1 MTDRVTAPGY
11 PFGAMR
17 DLQESPARLADPGI
31 PPDPCYPC
39 KVPRNAEVIRQWSI
53 LKELEAS
60 RRVTIDDLAART
72 GVTTRTIRRDLEALQ
87 TAGFP
92 LFDETHDGKKYWTLE
107 QKAFKRLDDTGFTLA
122 ELSALYFSRTL
133 VECLSGTPFQR
144 DVSSAFDKL
153 SAALTPGMKQFLDR
167 MPLVMEAKAE
177 PGVQAT
183 EPRTKEVAQLVE
195 ATMQHRRVTMR
206 YHSFSSN
213 REKTYVFEPYRL
225 LFGQGGLYVIGMVPE
240 YGELRT
246 FAVDRVE
253 QVSLTEERF
262 EPLELPEDA
271 FAHSLGVNQGAP
283 EQIEILFGPKIAR
296 YVRGR
301 VWHPSQRVNEQ
312 PDGSLRLTLDVVNDW
327 ALKSWI
333 LGFGGLAKVT
343 TPENLVA
350 EIAAELRTAAANY
363 ESDGSACGE
372 LDDATARRRDVNN

>member
-1 MTDRVTAPGY
+1 M
-11 PFGAMR
+11 
-17 DLQESPARLADPGI
+17 
-31 PPDPCYPC
+31 
-39 KVPRNAEVIRQWSI
+39 PRNAEVIRQWSI

-144 DVSSAFDKL
+144 DVTSAFDKL

-177 PGVQAT
+177 PGAQAT

-213 REKTYVFEPYRL
+213 REKTYLFEPYRL
-225 LFGQGGLYVIGMVPE
+225 VFGQGGLYVIGMVPE

-253 QVSLTEERF
+253 QLSLTEERF
-262 EPLELPEDA
+262 EPLELPDDA

-283 EQIEILFGPKIAR
+283 ERVVVIFAPKIAR
-296 YVRGR
+296 YIRER
-301 VWHPSQRVNEQ
+301 VWHPSQELVTQ
-312 PDGSLRLTLDVVNDW
+312 PDGSVELTLHVVNDW

-333 LGFGGLAKVT
+333 LGFGALAVVT
-343 TPENLVA
+343 APVSLVA
-350 EIAAELRTAAANY
+350 ELAAEVKAAADRYANP
-363 ESDGSACGE
+363 S
-372 LDDATARRRDVNN
+372 

>member
-1 MTDRVTAPGY
+1 M
-11 PFGAMR
+11 
-17 DLQESPARLADPGI
+17 
-31 PPDPCYPC
+31 
-39 KVPRNAEVIRQWSI
+39 PRNAEVIRQWSI

-92 LFDETHDGKKYWTLE
+92 LFDETHDGKRYWTLE

-144 DVSSAFDKL
+144 DVTSAFDKL
-153 SAALTPGMKQFLDR
+153 AAALTPGMKQFLDR

-177 PGVQAT
+177 PGAQAT
-183 EPRTKEVAQLVE
+183 APRTKEVAQLVE

-213 REKTYVFEPYRL
+213 REKTYLFEPYRL
-225 LFGQGGLYVIGMVPE
+225 VFGQGGLYVIGMVPE

-253 QVSLTEERF
+253 QLSLTEERF

-271 FAHSLGVNQGAP
+271 FAHSLGVNQGTP
-283 EQIEILFGPKIAR
+283 EKIDVLFAPKIAR
-296 YVRGR
+296 YIRER
-301 VWHPSQRVNEQ
+301 VWHPSQELVDR
-312 PDGSLRLTLDVVNDW
+312 PDGSVQLTLHVVNDW

-333 LGFGGLAKVT
+333 LGFGDLAVVT
-343 TPENLVA
+343 APASLITEL
-350 EIAAELRTAAANY
+350 AAELKAA
-363 ESDGSACGE
+363 SDHY
-372 LDDATARRRDVNN
+372 TNPT